1 MNVAIPVWGQD
12 VSTVFD
18 FCDRLLVV
26 DVVSGLIKDRKT
38 VILADNTAAC
48 KPAGLK
54 ECEIRVL
61 LCGAISRPLYSVIE
75 ASGIVIIPF
84 LRGRADEVLEAYL
97 SGNLPDR
104 RYMLPGCHYKGWYFK
119 GRGMRHRCRPRGRG
133 NMMKG

>member
-26 DVVSGLIKDRKT
+26 DVVAGRITDRKT
-38 VILADNTAAC
+38 VQLADNTVAC

-54 ECEIRVL
+54 EFEVRVL

-75 ASGIVIIPF
+75 ASGIAIIPF
-84 LRGRADEVLEAYL
+84 LRGRADEVLAAYL
-97 SGNLPDR
+97 SGNLPDM
-104 RYMLPGCHYKGWYFK
+104 RYMLPGCHYQGWYFK
-119 GRGMRHRCRPRGRG
+119 GRGMKHRFRPRGRG
-133 NMMKG
+133 NMRKG